1 MLAVTKRY
9 PLNHLQSLKDLRVG
23 TFQIKEISTSSSAE
37 NIFLLQTFSSFSF
50 SVFFSPPLTEYS
62 PSSYNFLLF
71 HLRFLSDLGQ
81 SVTH

>member
-37 NIFLLQTFSSFSF
+37 NIFLLQTFSSFSL
-50 SVFFSPPLTEYS
+50 FFSPRLTEYS

>member
-9 PLNHLQSLKDLRVG
+9 ALNHLQSLKDLRVG

-50 SVFFSPPLTEYS
+50 SVSFPPLTEYS
-62 PSSYNFLLF
+62 PSS
-71 HLRFLSDLGQ
+71 HKGRVQ
-81 SVTH
+81 IIKMEI